1 MSIAVKEVNVSE
13 FTTVEVLSTELI
25 EPQGTNTG
33 PIKVVKGEKGEPFE
47 YSDFTPEQLEA
58 LRGPKGE
65 DFKYSDFTQ
74 EQLAALKG
82 NKGDTP
88 EISIGTVTTLDEGS
102 DATASIDGTAEK
114 PVLNLGIPKG
124 NTGKAFEYS
133 DFTEEQLEALRGPKG
148 NAFTYEDFTA
158 EQLAALKG
166 DAFTYKDFTPEQLAA
181 LKGEKGEDFKYSD
194 FTPEQLAALKGEK
207 GDAFEYSD
215 FTPEQLEALR
225 GPKGDSYTHPTH
237 TARARGFYK
246 ITVDELGHV
255 SDVSAVEKKDVTDLG
270 IAESEHSHTKSQI
283 TDFPETIPPSAH
295 SHKKSDITDFDHTHT
310 KSDITDFPETM
321 PPSAHNHSK
330 SEIIDFPKTM
340 PPSSHSHS
348 KSDITDFPS
357 SMPASDVS
365 DWAKATTKPTY
376 TASEVGAEKSGA
388 VSTHNSA
395 STAHS
400 ALFAAK
406 EDKPANVSL
415 SGAVTLTVQDNT
427 IYSMTGVTSLALT
440 GAAVECHGFVTFGS
454 SKPTVTVSGFSASG
468 GDDITGAAASQ
479 VWEFSV
485 FPHNGG
491 SYIVFK
497 NWSA

>member
-47 YSDFTPEQLEA
+47 YSDFTQ
-58 LRGPKGE
+58 
-65 DFKYSDFTQ
+65 
-74 EQLAALKG
+74 
-82 NKGDTP
+82 
-88 EISIGTVTTLDEGS
+88 
-102 DATASIDGTAEK
+102 
-114 PVLNLGIPKG
+114 
-124 NTGKAFEYS
+124 
-133 DFTEEQLEALRGPKG
+133 
-148 NAFTYEDFTA
+148 
-158 EQLAALKG
+158 
-166 DAFTYKDFTPEQLAA
+166 EQLAA

-194 FTPEQLAALKGEK
+194 FTPEQLAALKGDK
-207 GDAFEYSD
+207 GDTPKISIGTVTTLDEGSDATASIDGTAENPVLNLGIPKGNTGKAFEYSD

-310 KSDITDFPETM
+310 KSDITDFPATM

-330 SEIIDFPKTM
+330 SEITDFPATM

-348 KSDITDFPS
+348 KRDITDFPS

-400 ALFAAK
+400 GLFAAK
-406 EDKPANVSL
+406 EDKPENVSL
-415 SGAVTLTVQDNT
+415 SGAVTLTVSDNT

-454 SKPTVTVSGFSASG
+454 SAPSVTVSGFTASG
-468 GDDITGAAASQ
+468 GDDITGAAAGQ

-485 FPHNGG
+485 FPHNSG
-491 SYIVFK
+491 SYIIWK

>member
-1 MSIAVKEVNVSE
+1 MSIAIKEVSVSE

-65 DFKYSDFTQ
+65 DFEYSDFTQ

-166 DAFTYKDFTPEQLAA
+166 DAFTYEDFTEEQLAA

-270 IAESEHSHTKSQI
+270 IAESEHSHTKS
-283 TDFPETIPPSAH
+283 
-295 SHKKSDITDFDHTHT
+295 
-310 KSDITDFPETM
+310 
-321 PPSAHNHSK
+321 
-330 SEIIDFPKTM
+330 
-340 PPSSHSHS
+340 
-348 KSDITDFPS
+348 DITDFPS

-406 EDKPANVSL
+406 EDKPENVSL
-415 SGAVTLTVQDNT
+415 SGAVTLTVSDNT

-440 GAAVECHGFVTFGS
+440 GAVVECHGFVTFGS
-454 SKPTVTVSGFSASG
+454 SAPSVTVSGFTASG
-468 GDDITGAAASQ
+468 GDDITSAAAGQ

-485 FPHNGG
+485 FPHNSG
-491 SYIVFK
+491 SYIIWK